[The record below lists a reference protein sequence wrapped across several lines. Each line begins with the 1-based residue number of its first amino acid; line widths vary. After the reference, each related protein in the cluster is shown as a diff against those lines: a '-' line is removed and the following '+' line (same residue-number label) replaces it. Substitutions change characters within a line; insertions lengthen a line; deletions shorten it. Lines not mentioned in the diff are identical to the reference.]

1 MKAVLALVLLA
12 LVLLALVLLAL
23 VLLALVVLLWW
34 YFRPTI
40 DIASRW

>member
-1 MKAVLALVLLA
+1 MKAV
-12 LVLLALVLLAL
+12 LAL

-40 DIASRW
+40 DIALRW